1 MWTRL
6 TSLPRNY
13 HFLKWA
19 TILLGAASIPWGT
32 FIGFQFGVGNY
43 PVAFLALG
51 IEVGLY
57 VVDSFIWWR
66 CYELIERGD
75 HAKTKMD

>member
-19 TILLGAASIPWGT
+19 TIVLGAIGIPWGT
-32 FIGFQFGVGNY
+32 YVGFQLCLGNY
-43 PVAFLALG
+43 LVAVLG
-51 IEVGLY
+51 TGLEIVIY
-57 VVDSFIWWR
+57 VVDTHIWWR
-66 CYELIERGD
+66 CYELVGRGD
-75 HAKTKMD
+75 HAKTKVD